1 MCLCIR
7 KLTLT
12 RSEQQLIVML
22 SRRTWIARSNS
33 YWRRPSSRWK
43 KKPGL
48 LLARQNSTSKSMP
61 NPYWTSKI
69 ANSLERFQKARLGEN
84 IRLFFDN
91 VVAFRDSHV
100 HRMTQM
106 LLRSSASLQPRLRE
120 KEASHLETQAVSQ
133 SSADDSRPSVVE
145 ELKQTLPD
153 SPSSWRYRLRKAIVP
168 ESSTEENMIAQS
180 GVVQAGD
187 NNIAG
192 AGSKSIVQGEMT
204 AKDPSKSAEEFARAQ
219 ESEVNKIL
227 SEMEI
232 ADDQKPKPQKK
243 DETAATETKTKL
255 PVMPQAE
262 IDRTSRA
269 LLKSVVAAT
278 SPPSQVARLEEL
290 NNHIMNY
297 PSSLCILVKERAI
310 AHILRLREYCGNSTV
325 EGAARETLALLGYVD
340 PPGGKGL
347 RILSIDGGGTRGIL
361 AIELLRQLELCTGR
375 RVYELFDYVA
385 GVSTGAILGY
395 LLGGL
400 HTSLDRCESLYRSMS
415 LEVFTQNSFW
425 GTGRLVWSHAYYDTS
440 FWTDAIKRVFE
451 DKTLLETTRNPCS
464 PKVGAVSVAVNQPT
478 LKPYV
483 FRNYN
488 LPHRVESHYF
498 GSCKHKMWQAI
509 RASGAAP
516 GYFEEYELDG
526 FVHQDGG
533 LMCNNPTAVAIH
545 EAKLLW
551 PNESIQCVVSLGG
564 GRFIPQ
570 MKEQGQGFTSLKKK
584 ILKVIDSA
592 TDTEAVHTTIQDL
605 LPPNSYFRFNPYLSE
620 WITLDENRAEKL
632 DLLKQDAQMYL
643 RRNSEKFDSAV
654 RSLLGKRGPLQ
665 KLEDWL
671 RMQYTI
677 KW

>member
-1 MCLCIR
+1 
-7 KLTLT
+7 
-12 RSEQQLIVML
+12 ML
-22 SRRTWIARSNS
+22 V
-33 YWRRPSSRWK
+33 
-43 KKPGL
+43 
-48 LLARQNSTSKSMP
+48 RQNSTSKSMP
-61 NPYWTSKI
+61 NPYWASKI
-69 ANSLERFQKARLGEN
+69 TNSLERFQKNARLGAN
-84 IRLFFDN
+84 IRVFFDG
-91 VVAFRDSHV
+91 VAAFRDAHV
-100 HRMTQM
+100 YRMAQM
-106 LLRSSASLQPRLRE
+106 LLRSSASLQPSLQD
-120 KEASHLETQAVSQ
+120 KETAQPEPEVVSQ
-133 SSADDSRPSVVE
+133 GSSDYSRPSVE
-145 ELKQTLPD
+145 EQKQTLPE
-153 SPSSWRYRLRKAIVP
+153 SAGSWRERLRKAIVP
-168 ESSTEENMIAQS
+168 GPSAEEDLTAQS
-180 GVVQAGD
+180 GVVRAGNED
-187 NNIAG
+187 ITS
-192 AGSKSIVQGEMT
+192 AGSRSVVQGEMT
-204 AKDPSKSAEEFARAQ
+204 AKDPSKSIEEFARAQ

-232 ADDQKPKPQKK
+232 AEDQRPKPQKK
-243 DETAATETKTKL
+243 DEVTAADMTKTKL
-255 PVMPQAE
+255 PAMPQAE
-262 IDRTSRA
+262 IDRISRA

-325 EGAARETLALLGYVD
+325 AGAARETLALLGYVD
-340 PPGGKGL
+340 PPGGRGL

-375 RVYELFDYVA
+375 RVHELFDYVA

-400 HTSLDRCESLYRSMS
+400 HTSLDRCESLYRNMS
-415 LEVFTQNSFW
+415 LEVFSQNALW

-440 FWTDAIKRVFE
+440 YWTDAIKRVFE
-451 DKTLLETTRNPCS
+451 DKTLLETTRDPCS

-478 LKPYV
+478 LKPFV

-498 GSCKHKMWQAI
+498 GSCKHRMWQAV

-516 GYFEEYELDG
+516 GYFEEFELDG

-570 MKEQGQGFTSLKKK
+570 VKGQDQGFTSLKKK

-592 TDTEAVHTTIQDL
+592 TDTEAVHTTVQDL

-632 DLLKQDAQMYL
+632 DLLKQDAQMYM

-654 RSLLGKRGPLQ
+654 KSLLRKRGPLQ

>member
-1 MCLCIR
+1 MM
-7 KLTLT
+7 LT
-12 RSEQQLIVML
+12 
-22 SRRTWIARSNS
+22 RRTWIARSNG
-33 YWRRPSSRWK
+33 YWRRSPSRLK
-43 KKPGL
+43 RKPGL
-48 LLARQNSTSKSMP
+48 LLARHNSTSKFMP

-69 ANSLERFQKARLGEN
+69 TNSLERFQKKARLGAN
-84 IRLFFDN
+84 IRVFFDS
-91 VVAFRDSHV
+91 VVAFRDTHV
-100 HRMTQM
+100 HKMAQM
-106 LLRSSASLQPRLRE
+106 LLRSSASLQPSLQE
-120 KEASHLETQAVSQ
+120 KETAHLETQAVSQ
-133 SSADDSRPSVVE
+133 SPADDSRQSVE
-145 ELKQTLPD
+145 ELKQTLPE
-153 SPSSWRYRLRKAIVP
+153 SAASWRDRLRRAIVP
-168 ESSTEENMIAQS
+168 ASSAEENLTAQS
-180 GVVQAGD
+180 GVVRAED
-187 NNIAG
+187 KDIAG
-192 AGSKSIVQGEMT
+192 AGSGSVVQGEMT
-204 AKDPSKSAEEFARAQ
+204 VKDPSKSVEEFARAQ
-219 ESEVNKIL
+219 ESEVNRIL

-232 ADDQKPKPQKK
+232 AEDQKPEPQKK
-243 DETAATETKTKL
+243 DEVAAADMKTKL
-255 PVMPQAE
+255 PAMPQVE
-262 IDRTSRA
+262 IDRISRA
-269 LLKSVVAAT
+269 LLKSVMAAT

-325 EGAARETLALLGYVD
+325 AGAARETLALLGYVD
-340 PPGGKGL
+340 PPGGRGL
-347 RILSIDGGGTRGIL
+347 RILSIDGGGTRGIM

-385 GVSTGAILGY
+385 GVSTGAILSY

-415 LEVFTQNSFW
+415 LEVFSQNAWW

-440 FWTDAIKRVFE
+440 CWTDAIKRVFE
-451 DKTLLETTRNPCS
+451 DKMLLETTRDPCS
-464 PKVGAVSVAVNQPT
+464 PKVGAISVAVNQPT

-488 LPHRVESHYF
+488 LPPRVESHYF
-498 GSCKHKMWQAI
+498 GSCKYRMWQAV

-516 GYFEEYELDG
+516 GYFEEFELDG

-570 MKEQGQGFTSLKKK
+570 VKEQDQGFTSLKKK

-605 LPPNSYFRFNPYLSE
+605 LPPGSYFRFNPYLSE

-632 DLLKQDAQMYL
+632 DLLKQDTQMYL

-654 RSLLGKRGPLQ
+654 KSLLRKRGPLQ

>member
-1 MCLCIR
+1 
-7 KLTLT
+7 
-12 RSEQQLIVML
+12 
-22 SRRTWIARSNS
+22 
-33 YWRRPSSRWK
+33 
-43 KKPGL
+43 
-48 LLARQNSTSKSMP
+48 
-61 NPYWTSKI
+61 
-69 ANSLERFQKARLGEN
+69 
-84 IRLFFDN
+84 
-91 VVAFRDSHV
+91 
-100 HRMTQM
+100 M
-106 LLRSSASLQPRLRE
+106 LLRSSASLQRSLQE
-120 KEASHLETQAVSQ
+120 KGTGHLEIRAVSQ
-133 SSADDSRPSVVE
+133 TAADDSRLSVE
-145 ELKQTLPD
+145 ELKQTLPE
-153 SPSSWRYRLRKAIVP
+153 SAGSWRDRLRKAIVP
-168 ESSTEENMIAQS
+168 GSSAEENLTAQS
-180 GVVQAGD
+180 GVMRAED
-187 NNIAG
+187 KDIAG
-192 AGSKSIVQGEMT
+192 AGSGSVIQGEMT
-204 AKDPSKSAEEFARAQ
+204 AKDPSRSVEEFARAQ

-232 ADDQKPKPQKK
+232 AEDQKPKPQKK
-243 DETAATETKTKL
+243 DEVAAADVKTKL
-255 PVMPQAE
+255 PAMTQVE

-290 NNHIMNY
+290 NTHIMNY

-325 EGAARETLALLGYVD
+325 ASAARETLALLGYVD
-340 PPGGKGL
+340 PPGGRGL

-385 GVSTGAILGY
+385 GVSTGAILSY

-400 HTSLDRCESLYRSMS
+400 HTSLDRCESLYRNMS
-415 LEVFTQNSFW
+415 LEVFNQNYWW

-440 FWTDAIKRVFE
+440 YWTDAIKRVFE
-451 DKTLLETTRNPCS
+451 DKTLLETTRDPCS

-498 GSCKHKMWQAI
+498 GSCKHQMWQAV

-516 GYFEEYELDG
+516 GYFEEFELDG

-570 MKEQGQGFTSLKKK
+570 VKEQDQGFSSLKKK

-592 TDTEAVHTTIQDL
+592 TDTEAVHTTVQDL

-620 WITLDENRAEKL
+620 WITLDESRAEKL

-643 RRNSEKFDSAV
+643 RRNSEKLDSAV
-654 RSLLGKRGPLQ
+654 KSLLRKRGPLQ